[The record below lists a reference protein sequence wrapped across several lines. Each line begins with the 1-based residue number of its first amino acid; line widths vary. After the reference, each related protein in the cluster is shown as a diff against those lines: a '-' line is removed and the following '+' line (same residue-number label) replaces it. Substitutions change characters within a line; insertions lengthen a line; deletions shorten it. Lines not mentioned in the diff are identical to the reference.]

1 LQYREELVNAVSSIL
16 TESENKKS
24 KLLNAIQ
31 LHAIA
36 QLKDGYTSFR
46 ISKLK
51 KEDERYL
58 KEWAD
63 LTCATVKVIKFRC
76 FSNGKRY
83 VVRQYIVSLRNIV
96 CLEYDLEGK
105 TLVL

>member
-1 LQYREELVNAVSSIL
+1 MQYREELLDAVSCIL

-24 KLLNAIQ
+24 KLLNTIQ
-31 LHAIA
+31 LHAIT

-46 ISKLK
+46 ISRLK

-63 LTCATVKVIKFRC
+63 MTGATIKVIKFRC
-76 FSNGKRY
+76 FSNAKRY
-83 VVRQYIVSLRNIV
+83 VVRQYIVSLRDAV
-96 CLEYDLEGK
+96 CLDYDLEGK
-105 TLVL
+105 TLVI

>member
-1 LQYREELVNAVSSIL
+1 MQYREELLNAVQGIL

-24 KLLNAIQ
+24 KLLNTIQ
-31 LHAIA
+31 LHAIT

-51 KEDERYL
+51 KEEEKYL

-63 LTCATVKVIKFRC
+63 MIGATIKVIKFRC
-76 FSNGKRY
+76 FNDAKRY
-83 VVRQYIVSLRNIV
+83 IARQYLVSLKDII

-105 TLVL
+105 TLIL

>member
-1 LQYREELVNAVSSIL
+1 MQYREELLDAVQGVL

-24 KLLNAIQ
+24 KLLSKIQ

-36 QLKDGYTSFR
+36 QLKGGYTSFR

-51 KEDERYL
+51 KENERYL

-63 LTCATVKVIKFRC
+63 MTGATVKVIKFRC
-76 FSNGKRY
+76 FSNEKRY
-83 VVRQYIVSLRNIV
+83 IVREYIVSLKDVVN
-96 CLEYDLEGK
+96 LDYDLEGK